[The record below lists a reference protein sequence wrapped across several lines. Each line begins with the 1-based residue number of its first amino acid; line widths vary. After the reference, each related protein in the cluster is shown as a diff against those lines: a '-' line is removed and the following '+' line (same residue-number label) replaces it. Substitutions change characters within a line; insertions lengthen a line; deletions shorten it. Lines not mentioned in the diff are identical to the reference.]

1 MHISAFDGGAPIPL
15 ACAYTVLVPMPGSIM
30 AASARGSA
38 KTVVVCPL
46 IFMMDLLVS
55 MRRLSLMKNKAFSRS
70 SSLHQFPSFTSFL
83 LLCRIIRSIPR
94 ADAR

>member
-1 MHISAFDGGAPIPL
+1 
-15 ACAYTVLVPMPGSIM
+15 M

-55 MRRLSLMKNKAFSRS
+55 MRELSLMKNKTDLLPF
-70 SSLHQFPSFTSFL
+70 FIPSPISFL
-83 LLCRIIRSIPR
+83 HLLSL
-94 ADAR
+94 AL